1 MSRRYRRT
9 TTLLVVLFMVHNML
23 NDMYLD
29 ATVAVLAS
37 VMFIALTAALAM
49 NQAQSLWNRLRN
61 GLAVSYTHWIED
73 ECVVREAEWWAAA
86 AAFVVFAAGN
96 RIECFWL
103 LPLLLMLE
111 ERTNR
116 ANASYPRWRESYA
129 RWTEQRQPYYV
140 PPKTRM
146 DGATT
151 CELDD
156 IVDAR

>member
-1 MSRRYRRT
+1 MQRRYRRT
-9 TTLLVVLFMVHNML
+9 TALITALFVIHAAL
-23 NDMYLD
+23 NEMYWD
-29 ATVAVLAS
+29 GAIVILAS
-37 VMFIALTAALAM
+37 VMFIALTTALVLR
-49 NQAQSLWNRLRN
+49 QAQDQWNRLWHRQD
-61 GLAVSYTHWIED
+61 VDHTHWIED
-73 ECVVREAEWWAAA
+73 ECTVREVEWWAAA

-96 RIECFWL
+96 RVECFWL

-116 ANASYPRWRESYA
+116 AEASYPRWLESRA
-129 RWTEQRQPYYV
+129 RWREQRQPYYV